1 MGKGGIL
8 KMESATQKILD
19 KKEKEF
25 RLECEKAVK
34 NLEDTDFG
42 RNIQGV
48 IELLKLLR
56 LEK

>member
-1 MGKGGIL
+1 MG
-8 KMESATQKILD
+8 TTHKILD

-34 NLEDTDFG
+34 NLEDKDFG
-42 RNIQGV
+42 RNIKGV

-56 LEK
+56 IE